1 MDKRNK
7 QGFKG
12 IGIGY
17 VSIMMVFAVICL
29 TILAV
34 LSFQAADS
42 SNILTERNS
51 QFTHEYYVAD
61 TKAKEILMQLDNAAL
76 EASDSGFFDDT
87 FTELAQSI
95 EGVSVSPTAGGFSAR
110 YSVQLNERLSLS
122 VNVRFSDLL
131 SNRFEILE
139 WKTISA
145 DSNSSGLNVWD
156 GEF

>member
-1 MDKRNK
+1 MNKNK

-42 SNILTERNS
+42 SNTLTQRNS
-51 QFTHEYYVAD
+51 QFTHEYYAAD
-61 TKAKEILMQLDNAAL
+61 IKSKEILMQLDNAAL
-76 EASDSGFFDDT
+76 EACDSGFFEDV
-87 FTELAQSI
+87 FPELAEKIGDVSI
-95 EGVSVSPTAGGFSAR
+95 TPLMDGYSAY
-110 YSVQLNERLSLS
+110 YSIPLNNRLSLS
-122 VNVRFSDLL
+122 VSVKFTDDPDG
-131 SNRFEILE
+131 RFEIQD
-139 WKTISA
+139 WKTVSA
-145 DSNSSGLNVWD
+145 DSNNDGLNVWD